1 MLNGHKTVIRP
12 LEEEDIEV
20 FYKWYNDP
28 EVNYWSS
35 GSWPLNTLLSREDIK
50 SQYFEDLDEHRYAIL
65 NLNEEIIGTIGFREV
80 NIPARSATVFIVIG
94 EKEYWGQGY
103 GADALKTFLQ
113 FLFQQWNFH
122 RISLDTWDANIRA
135 IKSFQKLGFI
145 CEGKLREARF
155 VQGEYRD
162 ALIFGLL
169 SSEFLKKG

>member
-12 LEEEDIEV
+12 LEEEDVEV

-94 EKEYWGQGY
+94 EKQYWGQGY

-135 IKSFQKLGFI
+135 IKSFQKLGFL